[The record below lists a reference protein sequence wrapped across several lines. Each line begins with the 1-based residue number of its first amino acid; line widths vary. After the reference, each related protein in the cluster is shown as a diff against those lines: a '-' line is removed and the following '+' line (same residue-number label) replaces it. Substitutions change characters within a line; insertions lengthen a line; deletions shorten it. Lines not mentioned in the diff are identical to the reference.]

1 MPLGLN
7 QCRVTSRD
15 TREDN
20 SSVAL
25 FQTWDPYRALD
36 PCLFDLALNLRGVTN
51 VLGRIFQDR
60 KTAASTFFKTKGGKR
75 VDLGLLLAVWLAGA
89 TCRWKAAQTTAPV
102 KLLRVFG

>member
-60 KTAASTFFKTKGGKR
+60 KTAASTFFKTKGGRKS
-75 VDLGLLLAVWLAGA
+75 
-89 TCRWKAAQTTAPV
+89 
-102 KLLRVFG
+102 